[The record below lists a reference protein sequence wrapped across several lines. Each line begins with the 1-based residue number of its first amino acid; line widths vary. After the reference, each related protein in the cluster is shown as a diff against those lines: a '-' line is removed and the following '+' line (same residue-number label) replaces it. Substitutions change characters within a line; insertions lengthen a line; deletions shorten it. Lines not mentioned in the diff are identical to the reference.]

1 MKPGTSIHLNNLYC
15 FMNNRASSQPWNA
28 MTISFSKALI

>member
-1 MKPGTSIHLNNLYC
+1 MKPGISIHLNKRCCCINNL
-15 FMNNRASSQPWNA
+15 AWSQPWNA